1 MLWCALLT
9 LLSGAIPAR
18 ASLLQFNGNL
28 AFTTDA
34 QGRLR
39 IFDVATGTNVTLLTT
54 YTNANDIRGLALFG
68 SYVALATG
76 NEGLVIL
83 DVSTPT
89 NPKHVRRFASDKV
102 FLDVGIAGDLA
113 FLADANNLVTVLDIV
128 EPQQPHPVTDIS
140 TADRPGSL
148 QLTNDYLYVASGT
161 GGLEVYDAHTPE
173 EWFEAGVY
181 LTPEPAR
188 LVRVAG
194 TRAYVV
200 NGVGRLDLIN
210 VQNPAAPAL
219 LGSYFATGFVSD
231 LDVAENYVVLVRT
244 NGMVTVLSAANP
256 AAPTIHSSFNVPGG
270 AAAVRLS
277 GGRVFVRTGA
287 GTLVVLPLAGIPD
300 FAPRVISPVSAATVV
315 QGANASFNVVVA
327 GSTPLQLQWYR
338 NGVALTNSGTIQ
350 GATLP
355 YLKLTGVDFAVAG
368 IYSVVISNAQ
378 GAVASSNTLTVV
390 GPGTPLRT
398 GQLTLTQPVWGLD
411 SSARLVYTA
420 PGTNGLNIYDI
431 ANPRRPDRVGG
442 TTSSG
447 PAQAVRL
454 LGELLFLALGEA
466 GLEIFSVIN
475 SDEPLPLS
483 LINTPGFAHDVEVQG
498 GWAYVADGDNG
509 LQIVNISDPL
519 NPILGAAYD
528 TPGSALGVQC
538 ANSLV
543 FVADGAAGIR
553 ILNATNPIAGQWLG
567 SYDTPGVAWRIRVVN
582 QLAYVAD
589 GPGGLTLLDISNPAT
604 PVWVAT
610 YTNAGAVWDVQ
621 VFAGKALLAKG
632 SAGLELID
640 VSNPANPQFQ
650 AAELI
655 PEDAWQLQLYGTRVT
670 VAAGAA
676 GIRVLQLAGL
686 TATRPEILVPPLDQV
701 FLPTQHVAF
710 SVIAT
715 GAPPLRYQWYK
726 NNRVLLDSARVAG
739 AATPQVSVGNL
750 NFADSGNY
758 TVEVRNEWNLTE
770 SATATLQVV
779 PVGTP
784 VFRSGFFDSGDALNV
799 QLVGNLGFLA
809 NRTAGLQIIDCSNP
823 QAPVLVAA
831 HPTWG
836 LAQDVQVRGRYAYV
850 ATWAAGLEIFDILNP
865 AFPKR
870 IGHCDTPGLAHHV
883 RLLGDIAYIADRAGG
898 LTLVDVR
905 QPNRPML
912 LGTARTS
919 GFAEGVAPLDQHVFV
934 AAGQAG
940 LQTFS
945 VTNPL
950 APQWIGGLD
959 TIGTAESITVVS
971 NRAYVADHDRGLDII
986 NVQQPGQPLR
996 LGGYQSAGDAFQ
1008 VQILGSRAYIAEGI
1022 GRVAVLDISNA
1033 TAPQLITT
1041 SLAGDSVRGLQ
1052 VMGQHAFLADR
1063 ESGLLVAELLGFPPA
1078 PPAITEFSE
1087 SQEVVSGNELILTV
1101 AVTGT
1106 PPFNYS
1112 WRRNGITLTNQPGLT
1127 NVTAAHLHFP
1137 SFTLSNSG
1145 NYSVIV
1151 SNPYGSVTSAIASV
1165 TSRPLGFPAPRA
1177 LVNSPGLVQDAVMVG
1192 NYGFIAVAEAG
1203 IQIVN
1208 FQNPAAPQTLG
1219 TFATPGPVLAA
1230 VANANWLYLAL
1241 GTNGVAILSI
1251 ANPAAPE
1258 LLAVLPVPGVARQL
1272 WLINQTLYVAAGPA
1286 GLRLYDVSQ
1295 PTTPMPVGS
1304 LLIPGDARSVQVLGS
1319 HAYVAAGVGGLQIVN
1334 VSIPTAPASVGSFTN
1349 GGFAH
1354 AVRVAGHYA
1363 YLANGNQGLTVLN
1376 VQNPT
1381 NPTLVNAFA
1390 TTDAIGLDVAGTT
1403 LVLADS
1409 TGIFLVFDVSNPAD
1423 PSLISDDYPATSLTG
1438 AKIFGNLV
1446 FVKAAYDGVIIAELA
1461 GLAPLPP
1468 TFVKQPVS
1476 LAISAGG
1483 VAQFEAQ
1490 PAGAPPLTW
1499 RWYFQGY
1506 PLFDDH
1512 RIVGAGTTR
1521 LTISNITFADAGDYQ
1536 LRVYSPGG
1544 VTNSAPARL
1553 SFISPLQEE
1562 INALPSGSTVAL
1574 PPGQYSGSLV
1584 ITQDLTLTGA
1594 WWNPPTLTG
1603 GGFGPALHVLPG
1615 AQVTLRGLALR
1626 GSAGGAF
1633 GGGIRNEGELTLE
1646 HCLVADNT
1654 AINGGG
1660 IANLGILHLQQSVIS
1675 NNLASGLG
1683 GGIYN
1688 SAGARLTLNRTTV
1701 IANQADAG
1709 GGSFNLGTNEV
1720 RNSLFA
1726 HNSAYGAAGRGGG
1739 YYQAGGSSV
1748 WSNPTF
1754 SGNRANRLTDF
1765 ADAGSGGGIYLNAG
1779 RADFE
1784 FATIT
1789 RNRADVKFG
1798 GGVVITSE
1806 AELHLRNSIV
1816 ADNSALTGP
1825 DISGFVISGGHNL
1838 VGNSTS
1844 LGFLGNLTG
1853 NLLNIA
1859 AHLGPLQDNGGPT
1872 LTHAPLPTS
1881 PAIDAGAAPG
1891 PNTDTRT
1898 LPRFFD
1904 IPWRPNAGGG
1914 APDLGAVE
1922 FIDAS
1927 PYLIVSNRT
1936 ATGFT
1941 LTWAANDIL
1950 QYAPALPAI
1959 WQDQI
1964 NSPNPLQVNTAT
1976 GQGFYRLRRV
1986 PVPME
1991 LLLTNRTA
1999 QGFSLAWPDYGI
2011 LEHAPTLAGPWSPLT
2026 GISPFTVQLT
2036 PGENEFFRL
2045 RVPAY

>member
-1 MLWCALLT
+1 MLGCALIVLI
-9 LLSGAIPAR
+9 SGAPPVG

-34 QGRLR
+34 QGQLR
-39 IFDVATGTNVTLLTT
+39 IFDVAAGTNATLLSTYTNVT
-54 YTNANDIRGLALFG
+54 DIRGLALFG
-68 SYVALATG
+68 SHVALATG

-89 NPKHVRRFASDKV
+89 SPKHVRRFASDEV
-102 FLDVGIAGDLA
+102 YLDVGIVGDLA

-128 EPQQPHPVTDIS
+128 EPEQPHLVADIA
-140 TADRPGSL
+140 TADRPGRL
-148 QLTNDYLYVASGT
+148 QFTNDYLYVASGT
-161 GGLEVYDAHTPE
+161 GGLEIYDVRTPE

-188 LVRVAG
+188 LVSVAG
-194 TRAYVV
+194 TRAHVV
-200 NGVGRLDLIN
+200 SGGGRLDIFN
-210 VQNPAAPAL
+210 VQDPTDPAL
-219 LGSYFATGFVSD
+219 LGSYLAAGFVSD
-231 LDVAENYVVLVRT
+231 LDAAGNYVVLART
-244 NGMVTVLSAANP
+244 NGMVTVLSVANP
-256 AAPTIHSSFNVPGG
+256 AAPVINASYTVPGG
-270 AAAVRLS
+270 AGAVRLA
-277 GGRVFVRTGA
+277 GGHVLVRTMAGA
-287 GTLVVLPLAGIPD
+287 LVVLPLAGIPD
-300 FAPRVISPVSAATVV
+300 YAPRLNSPVAAATVV
-315 QGANASFNVVVA
+315 VGANAAFNIVVE
-327 GSTPLQLQWYR
+327 GSTPLTLQWYR
-338 NGVALTNSGTIQ
+338 NDQPLTNGGSIQ

-355 YLKLTGVDFAVAG
+355 YLKLTGVDFAAAG
-368 IYSVVISNAQ
+368 IYSVVISNAT
-378 GAVASSNTLTVV
+378 GVVVSSNLLTVV
-390 GPGTPLRT
+390 VPGTPLAT
-398 GQLTLTQPVWGLD
+398 GKIPLTQPAWDLD
-411 SSARLVYTA
+411 ASARLVYTA

-442 TTSSG
+442 TESRG
-447 PAQAVRL
+447 PAHAVRL

-519 NPILGAAYD
+519 NPSLGVAYD
-528 TPGSALGVQC
+528 TPGSALGVHC
-538 ANSLV
+538 ANGLI
-543 FVADGAAGIR
+543 FVADGAAGMR
-553 ILNATNPIAGQWLG
+553 ILNATNPVAGQWLG

-582 QLAYVAD
+582 HLAYVAD
-589 GPGGLTLLDISNPAT
+589 GPGGLTVLDISNPAA

-632 SAGLELID
+632 SAGLELIN

-670 VAAGAA
+670 IAAGAA
-676 GIRVLQLAGL
+676 GIRVLNLAGL

-715 GAPPLRYQWYK
+715 GAPPLRFQWYK
-726 NNRVLLDSARVAG
+726 NSRVLLDSARVAG
-739 AATPQVSVGNL
+739 AATPQLRVENL

-784 VFRSGFFDSGDALNV
+784 VFRSGFFDTGDALNI
-799 QLVGNLGFLA
+799 QLIGNLGFLA
-809 NRTAGLQIIDCSNP
+809 NRTVGLQIIDCSNP
-823 QAPVLVAA
+823 QEPVLMAE
-831 HPTWG
+831 HPTLG

-850 ATWAAGLEIFDILNP
+850 ASWAAGLEIFDILDP
-865 AFPKR
+865 TQPKR
-870 IGHCDTPGLAHHV
+870 VGHCDTPGLAHHV
-883 RLLGDIAYIADRAGG
+883 RLLGEIACIADRAGG

-905 QPNRPML
+905 QPNHPTL

-919 GFAEGVAPLDQHVFV
+919 GFAEGVAPLGKNVFV
-934 AAGQAG
+934 AASQAG

-950 APQWIGGLD
+950 APQWIGALD
-959 TIGTAESITVVS
+959 TIGTAESVTVVS

-986 NVQQPGQPLR
+986 NVQQPAQPQR

-1063 ESGLLVAELLGFPPA
+1063 ESGLLVAELLGFPPT
-1078 PPAITEFSE
+1078 PPTVTAVSE
-1087 SQEVVSGNELILTV
+1087 SQEVISGNELVLSI
-1101 AVTGT
+1101 AAAGT
-1106 PPFNYS
+1106 PPYSYS
-1112 WRRNGITLTNQPGLT
+1112 WQRNGVTLTNQPGLT
-1127 NVTAAHLHFP
+1127 NVTGPHLHFP
-1137 SFTLSNSG
+1137 SFTFSNNG
-1145 NYSVIV
+1145 NYSVVV

-1165 TSRPLGFPAPRA
+1165 TARALGFPLPGV
-1177 LVNSPGLVQDAVMVG
+1177 LLNTTGLVQDAVMVG
-1192 NYGFIAVAEAG
+1192 NFGFIATAAAG
-1203 IQIVN
+1203 VQIVD
-1208 FQNPAAPQTLG
+1208 FQNPAAPKTLG
-1219 TFATPGPVLAA
+1219 NFTTPGPVLAA

-1241 GTNGVAILSI
+1241 GANGVAIVDV
-1251 ANPAAPE
+1251 ANPATPQ
-1258 LLAVLPVPGVARQL
+1258 LLGVLPVPGIARQL
-1272 WLINQTLYVAAGPA
+1272 WLTNQMLYVAAGPA
-1286 GLRLYDVSQ
+1286 GLHLFDVSQ
-1295 PTTPMPVGS
+1295 PANPAPVGS
-1304 LLIPGDARSVQVLGS
+1304 LLLTSDAQAVEVVNNR
-1319 HAYVAAGVGGLQIVN
+1319 AYVAVGAGGLQIVD
-1334 VSIPTAPASVGSFTN
+1334 VSIPTTPISVGSFTN

-1363 YLANGNQGLTVLN
+1363 YLANGSGGLTVVN

-1381 NPTLVNAFA
+1381 NPALVTAFP
-1390 TTDAIGLDVAGTT
+1390 TTDAIDLDMAGTT

-1409 TGIFLVFDVSNPAD
+1409 IGIFLVFDISNPAE
-1423 PSLISDDYPATSLTG
+1423 PHLISDDYPATTLTG
-1438 AKIFGNLV
+1438 AKIFGDLAFV
-1446 FVKAAYDGVIIAELA
+1446 FAAFDGVLVTELS

-1468 TFVKQPVS
+1468 TFVKQPVP
-1476 LAISAGG
+1476 SAVSSGG
-1483 VAQFEAQ
+1483 VAQFEAL
-1490 PAGAPPLTW
+1490 PAGSPPLTW

-1512 RIVGAGTTR
+1512 RIAGASTTR

-1536 LRVYSPGG
+1536 LRVYNPGG

-1553 SFISPLQEE
+1553 SFTSPLQQE
-1562 INALPSGSTVAL
+1562 INARPSGSTVVLA
-1574 PPGQYSGSLV
+1574 PGQYSGSLV

-1603 GGFGPALHVLPG
+1603 GDFGPALHVMPG
-1615 AQVTLRGLALR
+1615 ARVTLRGLALR
-1626 GSAGGAF
+1626 GSAGGEF
-1633 GGGIRNEGELTLE
+1633 GGGIRNEGELMLE

-1654 AINGGG
+1654 ATNGGG
-1660 IANLGILHLQQSVIS
+1660 IANLGILHLQQSVLS
-1675 NNLASGLG
+1675 NNFASAFG

-1688 SAGARLTLNRTTV
+1688 STGARLTLNHTTV

-1709 GGSFNLGTNEV
+1709 GGSFNLGTNHV
-1720 RNSLFA
+1720 QNSLFA
-1726 HNSAYGAAGRGGG
+1726 HNTAFGASGRGGG

-1754 SGNRANRLTDF
+1754 SDNHANRLSDF
-1765 ADAGSGGGIYLNAG
+1765 ADAGSGGGMYLNAG
-1779 RADFE
+1779 RAEVE

-1798 GGVVITSE
+1798 GGAVITSE

-1825 DISGFVISGGHNL
+1825 DLSGFVISGGHNL
-1838 VGNSTS
+1838 VGNSAS

-1853 NLLNIA
+1853 NLLNVPA
-1859 AHLGPLQDNGGPT
+1859 QLGALQDNGGPT
-1872 LTHAPLPTS
+1872 WTHAPLPTS

-1904 IPWRPNAGGG
+1904 IPWRNNAGAE

-1941 LTWAANDIL
+1941 MAWKPTDIL
-1950 QYAPALPAI
+1950 QFAPTLTAP

-1964 NSPNPLQVNTAT
+1964 NSPNPLQVNTAA

-1986 PVPME
+1986 PVPIE

-1999 QGFSLAWPDYGI
+1999 QNFELAWPDYGI
-2011 LEHAPTLAGPWSPLT
+2011 LERAPALTGPWSPLT
-2026 GISPFTVQLT
+2026 GISPFAVHLI
-2036 PGENEFFRL
+2036 PGENEFFRI

>member
-1 MLWCALLT
+1 MVLIGCS
-9 LLSGAIPAR
+9 LSAR

-28 AFTTDA
+28 VFTTDA

-39 IFDVATGTNVTLLTT
+39 IFDVAAGTNATLLST

-68 SYVALATG
+68 SHVALATG

-89 NPKHVRRFASDKV
+89 SPKHVRRFASDKIY
-102 FLDVGIAGDLA
+102 LDVGIAGDLA
-113 FLADANNLVTVLDIV
+113 YLADANNLVTVLDIV

-161 GGLEVYDAHTPE
+161 GGLEIYDVHTPE

-181 LTPEPAR
+181 LTPDPAR
-188 LVRVAG
+188 LVGVTG
-194 TRAYVV
+194 TKALVV
-200 NGVGRLDLIN
+200 SGAGRLDLIN
-210 VQNPAAPAL
+210 VQNPTNLTL
-219 LGSYFATGFVSD
+219 LGSYFASGFVAD
-231 LDVAENYVVLVRT
+231 LDVAGNYAVLATT
-244 NGMVTVLSAANP
+244 NGLVTVLHVANP
-256 AAPTIHSSFNVPGG
+256 ATPTIHTSFNVPGG
-270 AAAVRLS
+270 ASAVRLS
-277 GGRVFVRTGA
+277 GSRVLVRTAAGA
-287 GTLVVLPLAGIPD
+287 LVILPLAGIPD
-300 FAPRVISPVSAATVV
+300 FAPRVISPVAPATVV
-315 QGANASFNVVVA
+315 VGATAGFNVVVE
-327 GSTPLQLQWYR
+327 GSTPLALQWYR
-338 NGVALTNSGTIQ
+338 NGQAVTNGGNIQ

-355 YLKLTGVDFAVAG
+355 YLKLTGVDFAGAG
-368 IYSVVISNAQ
+368 TYSVVISNAT
-378 GAVASSNTLTVV
+378 GVAVSSNLLTVV
-390 GPGTPLRT
+390 IPGTPLGT
-398 GQLTLTQPVWGLD
+398 GKIQLTQPAWGLD
-411 SSARLVYTA
+411 ASARLVYTA

-431 ANPRRPDRVGG
+431 ANPRRPARVGG
-442 TTSSG
+442 TESSG

-483 LINTPGFAHDVEVQG
+483 LINTPGFAHDVEIQG

-519 NPILGAAYD
+519 NPNLGVAYD
-528 TPGSALGVQC
+528 TPGSALGVHC
-538 ANSLV
+538 ANGLI

-553 ILNATNPIAGQWLG
+553 ILNATNPVAGQWLG
-567 SYDTPGVAWRIRVVN
+567 SYDTQGVAWRVRVVN
-582 QLAYVAD
+582 HLAYVAD
-589 GPGGLTLLDISNPAT
+589 GPGGLTVLDISNPAT
-604 PVWVAT
+604 PTWVAT

-632 SAGLELID
+632 SAGLELLN
-640 VSNPANPQFQ
+640 VSDPANPQFQ

-670 VAAGAA
+670 VAAGAT
-676 GIRVLQLAGL
+676 GIRVLNLAGL
-686 TATRPEILVPPLDQV
+686 TATRPEILVPPMDQV

-739 AATPQVSVGNL
+739 AATPQLSVGDL

-784 VFRSGFFDSGDALNV
+784 VFRSGFFDTGDALNV

-809 NRTAGLQIIDCSNP
+809 NRTVGLQIIDCSNP
-823 QAPVLVAA
+823 QEPVLLAE
-831 HPTWG
+831 HPTLG

-850 ATWAAGLEIFDILNP
+850 ASWAAGLEIFDILNP
-865 AFPKR
+865 ASPKR

-883 RLLGDIAYIADRAGG
+883 RLLGDIACIADRAGG

-905 QPNRPML
+905 QPNHPTL

-950 APQWIGGLD
+950 APQWIGALD
-959 TIGTAESITVVS
+959 TIGTAESVTVVS

-986 NVQQPGQPLR
+986 NVQQPAQPLR

-1022 GRVAVLDISNA
+1022 GRVAVLEISNA
-1033 TAPQLITT
+1033 AAPQLITT

-1078 PPAITEFSE
+1078 PPTVTAFSE
-1087 SQEVVSGNELILTV
+1087 SQEVVSGTELVLTV
-1101 AVTGT
+1101 AASGT
-1106 PPFNYS
+1106 PPFAYS

-1127 NVTAAHLHFP
+1127 NVTGPHLYFS
-1137 SFTLSNSG
+1137 SFTFSNNGS
-1145 NYSVIV
+1145 YSVV
-1151 SNPYGSVTSAIASV
+1151 VANPYGSATSTIASV
-1165 TSRPLGFPAPRA
+1165 TARPLGFPMPGA
-1177 LVNSPGLVQDAVMVG
+1177 LVNTTGLVHDAVMVG
-1192 NYGFIAVAEAG
+1192 NFGYIATGATG
-1203 IQIVN
+1203 IQIVD
-1208 FQNPAAPQTLG
+1208 FQNPAAPKTLG
-1219 TFATPGPVLAA
+1219 NFATPGPVLAA

-1241 GTNGVAILSI
+1241 GANGVAILNI
-1251 ANPAAPE
+1251 ANPATPQ
-1258 LLAVLPVPGVARQL
+1258 LLGVLPVPGIARQL
-1272 WLINQTLYVAAGPA
+1272 WLTNQMLYVAAGPA
-1286 GLRLYDVSQ
+1286 GLHLFDVSQ
-1295 PTTPMPVGS
+1295 PASPTPVGS
-1304 LLIPGDARSVQVLGS
+1304 LLLASDAQAVQVVGTR
-1319 HAYVAAGVGGLQIVN
+1319 AYVAAGAAGLQIVD
-1334 VSIPTAPASVGSFTN
+1334 VSIPTIPISVGIFTN

-1354 AVRVAGHYA
+1354 AVSVVGQYA
-1363 YLANGNQGLTVLN
+1363 YLANGSEGLTVLN

-1381 NPTLVNAFA
+1381 NPTLVTAFA
-1390 TTDAIGLDVAGTT
+1390 TTDAVGLDVAGST

-1409 TGIFLVFDVSNPAD
+1409 TGIFLVFDISNPAD
-1423 PSLISDDYPATSLTG
+1423 PLLISDDYPATALTG
-1438 AKIFGNLV
+1438 VKIFGNLA
-1446 FVKAAYDGVIIAELA
+1446 FVYAAFDGVLVTELS
-1461 GLAPLPP
+1461 GLAPLRPAIL
-1468 TFVKQPVS
+1468 KQPTSTAVS
-1476 LAISAGG
+1476 FGG

-1512 RIVGAGTTR
+1512 RIAGAGTTR
-1521 LTISNITFADAGDYQ
+1521 LTISNISFADAGDYQ

-1544 VTNSAPARL
+1544 VTNSTPARL

-1562 INALPSGSTVAL
+1562 INALPSGSSVAL

-1603 GGFGPALHVLPG
+1603 GGFGPALHVGPG
-1615 AQVTLRGLALR
+1615 ARVTLRGLALR

-1633 GGGIRNEGELTLE
+1633 GGGIRNEGELTLD

-1654 AINGGG
+1654 ATNGGG

-1675 NNLASGLG
+1675 NNLATGFG
-1683 GGIYN
+1683 GGVYN
-1688 SAGARLTLNRTTV
+1688 SAGARLTLNQTTV

-1720 RNSLFA
+1720 QNSLFA
-1726 HNSAYGAAGRGGG
+1726 HNTAYGASGRGGG

-1748 WSNPTF
+1748 WRNPTF
-1754 SGNRANRLTDF
+1754 SGNHANRLSDF
-1765 ADAGSGGGIYLNAG
+1765 ADAGSGGGIYLNMG

-1798 GGVVITSE
+1798 GGAVITSE

-1816 ADNSALTGP
+1816 ANNSALTGP

-1838 VGNSTS
+1838 VGNSAS

-1853 NLLNIA
+1853 NLLNVA
-1859 AHLGPLQDNGGPT
+1859 AQLGPLQDNGGPT

-1904 IPWRPNAGGG
+1904 IPWRSNAGVG

-1936 ATGFT
+1936 AAGFM
-1941 LTWAANDIL
+1941 LTWATTDIL
-1950 QYAPALPAI
+1950 QYAPTLPAV

-1964 NSPNPLQVNTAT
+1964 NSPNPLQVTTAT

-1991 LLLTNRTA
+1991 LFLTNRTA
-1999 QGFSLAWPDYGI
+1999 QGFSLVWPDYGI
-2011 LEHAPTLAGPWSPLT
+2011 LERAPTLAGPWSPVT
-2026 GISPFTVQLT
+2026 ATSPFTVQLT